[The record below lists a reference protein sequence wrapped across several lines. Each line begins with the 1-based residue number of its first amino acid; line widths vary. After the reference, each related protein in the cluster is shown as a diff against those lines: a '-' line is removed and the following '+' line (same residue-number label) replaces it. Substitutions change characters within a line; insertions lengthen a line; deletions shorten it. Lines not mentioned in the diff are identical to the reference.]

1 MNDTLEHKSV
11 ISSFNI
17 SAYLLPV
24 FIVLFGAVP
33 FFVDFFM
40 INEPKNSSSLLFKVF
55 MSVFSLAL
63 ILFCVYQFIY
73 HFVKIEITEKEIA
86 IRKLLGFGRKTRFPW
101 GEIDGF
107 EIVERSSR
115 SEKYEVLHVIKNKRI
130 VIRVSQF
137 YLANYSEIKKVIKIN
152 SKIHN

>member
-1 MNDTLEHKSV
+1 MEHKSV

-24 FIVLFGAVP
+24 FIVLCGAVP
-33 FFVDFFM
+33 FFVDFLM
-40 INEPKNSSSLLFKVF
+40 INEPKNSSSLVFKVV
-55 MSVFSLAL
+55 MSVFSLVL
-63 ILFCVYQFIY
+63 MLFGVYQFIY
-73 HFVKIEITEKEIA
+73 HIVKIEITEKEIA
-86 IRKLLGFGRKTRFPW
+86 IRKNLGFGRKMRFTW

-115 SEKYEVLHVIKNKRI
+115 SEKYEVLHVRKNKRI

-137 YLANYSEIKKVIKIN
+137 YLSNYSEIKKVILMN
-152 SKIHN
+152 LSKVGE